1 MKQAKES
8 AKEKRKKGRE
18 KAKDYEVVLFP
29 LITEKAV
36 DVIEK
41 ENKLTFIVNMKANK
55 RDIKR
60 EIEKE
65 FGVKVDRVNLLR
77 DTRGRK
83 KAVVKI
89 NKQFKAN
96 DIAMK
101 LGVI

>member
-1 MKQAKES
+1 MSE
-8 AKEKRKKGRE
+8 EKRE
-18 KAKDYEVVLFP
+18 EYEVILFP

-41 ENKLTFIVNMKANK
+41 ENKLTFIVDMRSNK
-55 RDIKR
+55 KDIKR

-65 FGVKVDRVNLLR
+65 FNVKVDSVNLLR
-77 DTRGRK
+77 DTKGRK
-83 KAVVKI
+83 KAIVKI
-89 NKQFKAN
+89 NKDFKAN

>member
-1 MKQAKES
+1 MKAS
-8 AKEKRKKGRE
+8 RKKTPKE
-18 KAKDYEVVLFP
+18 YEVILFP

-41 ENKLTFIVNMKANK
+41 ENKLTFIVDMRANK
-55 RDIKR
+55 KEIKR

-65 FGVKVDRVNLLR
+65 FNVKVDNVNLLR
-77 DTRGRK
+77 DTKGRK
-83 KAVVKI
+83 KAIVKI